1 MKNIVIFGGKGNGAV
16 VASNIEQINLSS
28 KKKKYKILGFI
39 NDGKEKKINSYNVL
53 GNLNIE
59 TIKKYL
65 KKKNTYFFW
74 SLISSSLRLNSVKRL
89 KNLKIPQDRFET
101 FIHPSAIISKDVKI
115 GYGVNI
121 SSFVNISPNVT
132 INNHVNI
139 FSQCMIG
146 HDTSISN
153 YTYVSNNA
161 VIGAKIKICEGVFI
175 GMNSTIRENV
185 ILKPWSVVG
194 MGSVVLKNV
203 RKNETVIGNPAK
215 AK

>member
-1 MKNIVIFGGKGNGAV
+1 M
-16 VASNIEQINLSS
+16 
-28 KKKKYKILGFI
+28 
-39 NDGKEKKINSYNVL
+39 

-59 TIKKYL
+59 TIRKYL

-89 KNLKIPQDRFET
+89 KNLKIPLDRFET

-203 RKNETVIGNPAK
+203 RKNKTVIGNPAK
-215 AK
+215 VK